1 MREIL
6 FRGKRKDNGEW
17 ISGDLRQWSE
27 TSIGICDRDL
37 KRTFPVRPETV
48 GQFTGLTDE
57 NGKRIFEGDILH
69 IVSYTCDY
77 DFKTSVGAKYG
88 YISGFYV
95 DGYFGGGDF
104 DEIGFAFDFWIN
116 EDAEI
121 EVIGNIHD
129 NPELLKGGASND

>member
-27 TSIGICDRDL
+27 TSTGICDRDL

-48 GQFTGLTDE
+48 GQFTGLTDR
-57 NGKRIFEGDILH
+57 NGKRIFEGDVVRIDGKAYEVKYMLGQ
-69 IVSYTCDY
+69 
-77 DFKTSVGAKYG
+77 FFVGINMPIAYKR
-88 YISGFYV
+88 
-95 DGYFGGGDF
+95 F
-104 DEIGFAFDFWIN
+104 DC
-116 EDAEI
+116 

-129 NPELLKGGASND
+129 NPELLNK